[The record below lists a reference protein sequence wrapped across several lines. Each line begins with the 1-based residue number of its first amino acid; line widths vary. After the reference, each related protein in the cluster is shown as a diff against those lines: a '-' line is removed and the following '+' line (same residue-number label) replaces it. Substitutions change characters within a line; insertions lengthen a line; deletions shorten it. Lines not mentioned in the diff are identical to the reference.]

1 MLYIK
6 SQPHGLTDMYSYVLS
21 SVHTYTCTCISY
33 PVVLFSAQ
41 ELAVCS
47 SVVEVAVVLVVTE
60 LHGEELG
67 VVSLVPDGSGGFTSD
82 SVSLLEDGVVSSSSS
97 NCDTS
102 LVDIQFCQRCSVLL
116 DTIMIDKQWLLI
128 HNNTYIHV

>member
-6 SQPHGLTDMYSYVLS
+6 LQPHGLTDMYSYVLS
-21 SVHTYTCTCISY
+21 SVHTCTYISY

-67 VVSLVPDGSGGFTSD
+67 VVSLVTDGSGGFTSD
-82 SVSLLEDGVVSSSSS
+82 SVSLLEDGVVSSSSSS

-116 DTIMIDKQWLLI
+116 DTIMIDK
-128 HNNTYIHV
+128 HGY